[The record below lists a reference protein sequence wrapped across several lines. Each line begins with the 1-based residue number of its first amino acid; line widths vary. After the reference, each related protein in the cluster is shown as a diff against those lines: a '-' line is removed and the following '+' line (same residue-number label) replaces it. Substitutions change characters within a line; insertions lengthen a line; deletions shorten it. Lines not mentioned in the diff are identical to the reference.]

1 MLRRETE
8 RARQT
13 EREMQQTLRARSNSN
28 SQPRPASYHEA
39 PVQLPQPVPHPH
51 PTLLDQHDAFGS
63 VSRRYGP
70 GANSTR
76 QDSWGRQ
83 GAAGYNDQQYADT
96 NRSPVV
102 SAQNYPYRSPHASK
116 SVNAAGSRKIGGPRG
131 SNSGNTRS
139 GMVMSR
145 KQPARRFG
153 GGQNGADESQN
164 HNDTQINNLVSN

>member
-51 PTLLDQHDAFGS
+51 PTLLDQHDGFGS
-63 VSRRYGP
+63 VSRRYGQAVA
-70 GANSTR
+70 ANSTR
-76 QDSWGRQ
+76 QDSWGRSNL
-83 GAAGYNDQQYADT
+83 GGVATGYDQYADT

-102 SAQNYPYRSPHASK
+102 SAQTHHPYRSPHGSK
-116 SVNAAGSRKIGGPRG
+116 SVNAVVSRKIGGPRG

-139 GMVMSR
+139 GMANSR
-145 KQPARRFG
+145 K
-153 GGQNGADESQN
+153 
-164 HNDTQINNLVSN
+164 